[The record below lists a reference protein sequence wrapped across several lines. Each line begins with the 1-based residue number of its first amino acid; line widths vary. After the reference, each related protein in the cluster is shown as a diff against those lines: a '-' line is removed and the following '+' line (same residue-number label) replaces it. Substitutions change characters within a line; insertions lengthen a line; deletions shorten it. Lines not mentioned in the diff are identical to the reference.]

1 MEKGR
6 EKEREKGREKSRTPK
21 EERKGKEV
29 QKNTDKEKQKKAKEE
44 EHPGERKKLEFGPS
58 DSKDTAKQETSL
70 AIDIVTPDKAPPSR
84 KQDSQIQTRRP
95 KKARSRLRVQQAQR
109 PQRATHPKWL

>member
-1 MEKGR
+1 MFARFPTLVFAMEKER

-21 EERKGKEV
+21 EGRKGKEE
-29 QKNTDKEKQKKAKEE
+29 QKKTDKEKQKKAKEE
-44 EHPGERKKLEFGPS
+44 EHPGERKRLEFGPS

-70 AIDIVTPDKAPPSR
+70 AIDIVTPDKAPPS
-84 KQDSQIQTRRP
+84 
-95 KKARSRLRVQQAQR
+95 KKARSRLRVQKAQR